1 MWLYQETLWTVN
13 GRFGMSDMVV
23 NIVVSLSTVNQSS
36 SYQDTN
42 NSRIGGYT
50 YQ

>member
-1 MWLYQETLWTVN
+1 
-13 GRFGMSDMVV
+13 MSDVVV

-42 NSRIGGYT
+42 NSRRFYISMMFEGSTGT
-50 YQ
+50 GDG